1 MIVSEISSHS
11 CVVCY
16 PTAHSREAFKMD
28 RDSQCDWEMARKQE
42 AGAPLLGLCRG
53 QGQEPGKAGWV
64 VAAVKGR
71 GPCTEIL
78 RPKQE
83 RGPREWTQGREAG
96 WDFIGRSP
104 VTDIEDRGQRVG
116 SEWHGS
122 WG

>member
-11 CVVCY
+11 CVVSY

-83 RGPREWTQGREAG
+83 KGPTGMDPRPGSRMGFHWQEPRY
-96 WDFIGRSP
+96 RH
-104 VTDIEDRGQRVG
+104 RGQG
-116 SEWHGS
+116 TKSGE
-122 WG
+122 